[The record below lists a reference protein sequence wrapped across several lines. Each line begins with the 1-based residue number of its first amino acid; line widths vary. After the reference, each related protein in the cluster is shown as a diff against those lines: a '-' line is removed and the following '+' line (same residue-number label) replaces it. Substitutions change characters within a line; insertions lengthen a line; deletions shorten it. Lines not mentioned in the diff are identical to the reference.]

1 VVSLARAVL
10 AGVIKATTAAAS
22 IPTAILLARLV
33 PDALALPSV
42 AQWIQ
47 ANAALQNEVHDRREL
62 GIKLTAANEELE
74 AVVNRLGLY
83 WLVLNEALPG
93 RA

>member
-1 VVSLARAVL
+1 
-10 AGVIKATTAAAS
+10 
-22 IPTAILLARLV
+22 
-33 PDALALPSV
+33 V